1 MIIVSVTLTPI
12 CLQVFLLHNCPMSV
26 FPVKEQDNNDPYDD
40 IPANVTENDNSS
52 ALASAGV
59 QLGLYVGAGIQI
71 FVTKNIA
78 LDLFLR
84 NYIFEDNPTGF
95 DLNNDLSVTVEDN
108 QYYQHLFTGIGLSIL
123 LPQNDS

>member
-1 MIIVSVTLTPI
+1 MIS
-12 CLQVFLLHNCPMSV
+12 
-26 FPVKEQDNNDPYDD
+26 
-40 IPANVTENDNSS
+40 PANVTENDNSS

-95 DLNNDLSVTVEDN
+95 DLNNDLSVTVRKIINIISIYLPASD
-108 QYYQHLFTGIGLSIL
+108 YQSCYHKTILSL
-123 LPQNDS
+123 YHSC